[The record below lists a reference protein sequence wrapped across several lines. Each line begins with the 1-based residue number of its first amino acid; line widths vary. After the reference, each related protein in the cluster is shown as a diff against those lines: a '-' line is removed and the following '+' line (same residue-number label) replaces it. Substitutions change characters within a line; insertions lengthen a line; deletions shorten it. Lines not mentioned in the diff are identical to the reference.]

1 MGHRSWR
8 IALAILCFAFC
19 IFFAEMGR
27 AENNTTNIITAVTD
41 AGSVYVVG
49 NSGTRNYLEVRGPGG
64 ALTDANGIIGLAATA
79 GTNSATVTGSGA
91 RWISRDALYVGLTGA
106 VNRLTITAA
115 GVVTNDTAYIG
126 YDQNSRKNSAL
137 VTGPNSRW
145 RAESLLVVGQA
156 GSDNSLTIS
165 NGAVV
170 SCGFDSYIGGS
181 DVSASNNTVSVMG
194 IGSQWNSDSA
204 LYIGYVGAGSRLTIS
219 SGGVVSN
226 DFGVVGSFTS
236 SNNLVTVMDAN
247 SAWKMPDGDLTIG
260 DSQSTGNQLLVTN
273 GGLVACL
280 SAAFGDGDLAG
291 RHMAIV
297 TGGGSRW
304 LVGDSLSVGDA
315 GSLNQLGIQA
325 GGIVTNLD
333 AVLGSALSSRSNRVT
348 VSGSGS
354 SWTNRNLTV
363 GDEGSGNSVTVQD
376 GGVITAKTN
385 HIGFALTA
393 SNNSVW
399 ISGSGSRLVTD
410 NCFVGYGGTANRL
423 SLSGG
428 AQASHQNTWVGTTV
442 DSADNTLWLADAG
455 TILSNAYALEVAFDG
470 TGNGLV
476 ISNGAKVISSFGRV
490 STYGYLTRALVT
502 GTNSS
507 WINSGELY
515 IGQVGAG
522 TELRI
527 ENGGVLSNFNGYAG
541 VYNVGTTVTVTGP
554 GSRWI
559 NGGDLYVNYGGIQH
573 HLIISNGAVVTNVNG
588 FVGVSDASAA
598 TAVQVTGAGSTWA
611 NTRSLYLG
619 LAGSGNN
626 LSIANGATVRA
637 TNLVVGLSGQ
647 STNNLLSVSAASL
660 IVTNAVGPSRID
672 LRSGALALTNATVRT
687 ATLLISTNAEVVGTG
702 TITATSVTN
711 SGALSPGN
719 AAGQLNIG
727 GNVTLKSSS
736 ELNFEL
742 GGYNPG
748 VTHDFLNISNT
759 IALGGT
765 LTVRFINGFERALT
779 NNATFSLMSAASI
792 AGSFRNATNGSRLL
806 TADGYA
812 DFIVSYSGNQLV
824 LSQARIDADADGLPN
839 WWEIAFGLNP
849 NAPGDASLDSD
860 GDGLTNAQEYRAGT
874 DPMNPASNLR
884 ITSVILQTN
893 GVRVAWTAVGGKS
906 YVLQSSGVPVVT
918 NFTDISPRIAVS
930 GAGESTTN
938 FLDVGAALRAPA
950 RYYRVRLVP

>member
-1 MGHRSWR
+1 MCL
-8 IALAILCFAFC
+8 LATVMCTLT
-19 IFFAEMGR
+19 R
-27 AENNTTNIITAVTD
+27 AENNTTNIITTAIN
-41 AGSVYVVG
+41 AGALYVVG
-49 NSGTRNYLEVRGPGG
+49 NSGTLNYLEVRGPGG
-64 ALTDANGIIGLAATA
+64 ALTATNGVIGLAATA

-91 RWISRDALYVGLTGA
+91 RWISLDTFYVGLTGS
-106 VNRLTITAA
+106 VSRLTIAAA

-126 YDQNSRKNSAL
+126 SDQNSRKNSAL
-137 VTGPNSRW
+137 VTGTNSRW

-170 SCGFDSYIGGS
+170 SCGFDSYIGGG
-181 DVSASNNTVSVMG
+181 DASASNNTVIVTG
-194 IGSQWNSDSA
+194 TGSQWNSDSA

-219 SGGVVSN
+219 SGGLVSN
-226 DFGVVGSFTS
+226 EFGVVGSFTS
-236 SNNLVTVMDAN
+236 SNNLVTVMGAN

-260 DSQSTGNQLLVTN
+260 DSQSTGNQLIITN

-280 SAAFGDGDLAG
+280 TAAFGDADLAG

-304 LVGDSLSVGDA
+304 LVGDSLSVGDV

-325 GGIVTNLD
+325 GGIVANLD
-333 AVLGSALSSRSNRVT
+333 AVLGSALSSSSNSVT

-363 GDEGSGNSVTVQD
+363 GDEGSGNSVTVQS
-376 GGVITAKTN
+376 GGVISAKTN
-385 HIGFALTA
+385 YIGFALTA

-399 ISGSGSRLVTD
+399 ISGSGSRLVTAH
-410 NCFVGYGGTANRL
+410 NCFVGYGGTGNRL

-428 AQASHQNTWVGTTV
+428 AQASHHSTWVGTTV

-470 TGNGLV
+470 TSNGLV
-476 ISNGAKVISSFGRV
+476 ITNGAQAISTFGRV

-507 WINSGELY
+507 WINIGELY

-522 TELRI
+522 TELKI

-573 HLIISNGAVVTNVNG
+573 QLIISNGAVVTNVNG
-588 FVGVSDASAA
+588 YVAFSDASTA

-637 TNLVVGLSGQ
+637 TNLVVGLSEQ

-660 IVTNAVGPSRID
+660 IVTNAVGPARID
-672 LRSGALALTNATVRT
+672 LRSGALTLTNATVRT

-702 TITATSVTN
+702 TIAATSVTN

-719 AAGQLNIG
+719 SAGQLNIG
-727 GNVTLKSSS
+727 GNVTLKSDSV
-736 ELNFEL
+736 LNFEL
-742 GGYNPG
+742 GGYAPG
-748 VTHDFLNISNT
+748 VTHDFLNVSN
-759 IALGGT
+759 AVLLGGT
-765 LTVRFINGFERALT
+765 LALRFINSFERAVT
-779 NNATFSLMSAASI
+779 NNATISLMSAASI
-792 AGSFRNATNGSRLL
+792 AASFRNATNGSRLL

-812 DFIVSYSGNQLV
+812 DFLVSYSGNQLV
-824 LSQARIDADADGLPN
+824 LSQARIDADGDGLPN

-860 GDGLTNAQEYRAGT
+860 GDGFTNAQEYQAGT

-893 GVRVAWTAVGGKS
+893 DVHVAWTTVGGKK
-906 YVLQSSGVPVVT
+906 YVLQAAGGTLEDPFT
-918 NFTDISPRIAVS
+918 NSFMDISPELV
-930 GAGESTTN
+930 GPGTNESVTSYIEPGVFTN
-938 FLDVGAALRAPA
+938 GPA
-950 RYYRVRLVP
+950 RFYRVRLVP